1 MTPIA
6 LCILLMLTAC
16 RLLKRR
22 QIAGSRPCAIATTH
36 LFLKVVAESKLKKVD
51 DLIERIRALARRLI
65 HAQPRELVVGNI
77 ARRVL
82 GLIREVIEP
91 AMKVDSG
98 APTPM
103 AMTPMISLLP
113 ATEPRFPVHRLG
125 HGTDD
130 NSADPLSMRDIK
142 EDVLNGLREMLD
154 EIDQADEQIASYALE
169 HIAPHDTIMT
179 YTSSLT
185 VQKFLL
191 SAAKKRKFT
200 VIHVEGYP
208 NLHEETYETI
218 SKGRNKTDEESL
230 DNDDRLKPLTAAG
243 VNVVIVPDSAVFALM
258 PRVNKVIL
266 PAHAIVSNGGCTA
279 LAGSRVIAQAAKAHR
294 VPVFALGAVFKLSPI
309 FPFEVESL
317 IEMGDAGKVNDYRE
331 SDMVENI
338 EAVNPTLDYVP
349 PELTSL
355 FISNM

>member
-1 MTPIA
+1 
-6 LCILLMLTAC
+6 
-16 RLLKRR
+16 
-22 QIAGSRPCAIATTH
+22 
-36 LFLKVVAESKLKKVD
+36 VVVESKVKKVD

-65 HAQPRELVVGNI
+65 HAQPRELVVANI

-91 AMKVDSG
+91 AMRLDSG

-113 ATEPRFPVHRLG
+113 VTEPRFPIQRPGESSGDTLAG
-125 HGTDD
+125 H
-130 NSADPLSMRDIK
+130 LSMREIK
-142 EDVLNGLREMLD
+142 EDVLNGLRELLD

-169 HIAPHDTIMT
+169 HVAPQDIIMT

-185 VQKFLL
+185 VQEFLL
-191 SAAKKRKFT
+191 SAAKRRKFT

-208 NLHEETYETI
+208 NLHEETFEVVV
-218 SKGRNKTDEESL
+218 KGRNKTDEENL
-230 DNDDRLKPLTAAG
+230 DTDDRLKPLTSAG
-243 VNVVIVPDSAVFALM
+243 VKVIVVPDSAVFALM
-258 PRVNKVIL
+258 PKVSKVIL
-266 PAHAIVSNGGCTA
+266 PAHAIVSNGGFTA

-294 VPVFALGAVFKLSPI
+294 VPVVVLGAVFKLSPI
-309 FPFEVESL
+309 FPFDVESL
-317 IEMGDAGKVNDYRE
+317 TDMGDAGKVNDYRE
-331 SDMVENI
+331 GGVVEYI